1 MNKKVL
7 FVLMLSLSVTPLF
20 AKNTDL
26 SELEKAYN
34 QYAKD
39 KGKKPGPASGKIE
52 ELAVEPPKSRTIDT
66 SPKTLSTEDSRHVT
80 FHMKSANRHFS
91 RKNYDKAIEEVNSVF
106 ERDPSSSGAHFM
118 YAVILGRRK
127 DYKSAWYHINIAKE
141 KDSGNKKIDDFITK
155 LKTVS
160 SQPDYPEWVSG
171 VYNGIQSDASDRTF
185 DLIEKL
191 LQDECSQNITSI
203 QTTEYKSEG
212 TNNSGVEITFKA
224 RDQFNPDKIVL
235 ALRKVNPAGAGVKN
249 TSNNNLEMRLSFREL
264 SAEKTTAKPINIIND
279 FINDLTEQFPEVAI
293 SNTDEGEPQN
303 GIQDIVYEISVR
315 EFSTLNQ
322 FFRKISPYATKYVL
336 QNMELAYLP
345 GSESTI
351 WKAKVK
357 VSYKVKD

>member
-1 MNKKVL
+1 
-7 FVLMLSLSVTPLF
+7 MLSFLF
-20 AKNTDL
+20 SPVFARNNDL
-26 SELEKAYN
+26 SDLKSSDLSDLKEKYK
-34 QYAKD
+34 QYTG
-39 KGKKPGPASGKIE
+39 GKSSSVSSKKIE
-52 ELAVEPPKSRTIDT
+52 DLNVEPPKSRFIDT
-66 SPKTLSTEDSRHVT
+66 STPELTPEDKRHVLL
-80 FHMKSANRHFS
+80 HKKLANRHFAK
-91 RKNYDKAIEEVNSVF
+91 KNYDKAIEEVNSVF
-106 ERDPSSSGAHFM
+106 SRDSSNSGGHFM
-118 YAVILGRRK
+118 YAVISARKK
-127 DYKSAWYHINIAKE
+127 DYNPAWYHISIAKE
-141 KDSGNKKIDDFITK
+141 KDSGNSKIDDFIKK

-160 SQPDYPEWVSG
+160 SEPQNPGWVTG
-171 VYNGIQSDASDRTF
+171 IYNGIQTDASDRTF

-303 GIQDIVYEISVR
+303 GIQEIVYEISVR